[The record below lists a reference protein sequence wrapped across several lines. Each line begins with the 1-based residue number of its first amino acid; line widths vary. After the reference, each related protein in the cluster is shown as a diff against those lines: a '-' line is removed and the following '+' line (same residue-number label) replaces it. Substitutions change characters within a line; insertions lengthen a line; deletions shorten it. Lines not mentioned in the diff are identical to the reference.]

1 MENAL
6 ERLAIV
12 ASLAMVLIVVLLVP
26 GAAIAARRAGRLH
39 QRGRDRHRRHLVADA
54 DGHELQHLGR
64 RRIHLDLRRRHDE
77 WLDSRLR
84 LQRLRAAGKPLEEAI
99 RQGVARQV
107 RPLTMIP
114 LTAIF
119 GMLPAAVAT
128 KIGSQTQ
135 KPLAIVVVGGM
146 LMTLVMLNLIPV
158 LYSFYGHREPPGGRG
173 GGIGHS

>member
-1 MENAL
+1 M
-6 ERLAIV
+6 
-12 ASLAMVLIVVLLVP
+12 LAMILIVILLYLALQSVLDVLVVCTNVVVIVI
-26 GAAIAARRAGRLH
+26 GGIWSLMLMGMNFNISAGVGFISIFGVGMMNGLI
-39 QRGRDRHRRHLVADA
+39 LVS
-54 DGHELQHLGR
+54 GFN
-64 RRIHLDLRRRHDE
+64 
-77 WLDSRLR
+77 S
-84 LQRLRAAGKPLEEAI
+84 LRAAGKPLEEAI

-146 LMTLVMLNLIPV
+146 LMTLVMLNIIPV
-158 LYSFYGHREPPGGRG
+158 LYSFYGHREPPEGAGDM
-173 GGIGHS
+173 GHS